1 MNSPTIKET
10 AAVIFAVFLGLAI
23 GYKIHTPASTE
34 VPVEVPIEVPIV
46 KTIER
51 IPDNTVVHLDTT
63 DITADLETY
72 SHLSAKHRD
81 RILSAITTASS
92 RYNINPL
99 ILYSIIYTEST
110 FRWWLIHD
118 IPKTKDK
125 DQAIGLGGIRHSI
138 WGDQLKSA
146 GIIDVKSDLF
156 DIEPN
161 ILAIAFIYDHYRSQ
175 PLLSGTTSADMS
187 AMLRYFGGNH
197 KEYFIRI
204 DDKIS
209 SMIKTKIYK

>member
-1 MNSPTIKET
+1 MSNPTIKET
-10 AAVIFAVFLGLAI
+10 AAVIFAVFLGLTI
-23 GYKIHTPASTE
+23 GYRIHMPASTE
-34 VPVEVPIEVPIV
+34 VLVEVPVEVPIV
-46 KTIER
+46 KTIEC

-63 DITADLETY
+63 DIIADLETY
-72 SHLSAKHRD
+72 SHLSAKHRA

-99 ILYSIIYTEST
+99 IIYSIIYTEST
-110 FRWWLIHD
+110 FRWWLIHA

-125 DQAIGLGGIRHSI
+125 DPAIGLGGIRHSI

-197 KEYFIRI
+197 KEYFTRI

-209 SMIKTKIYK
+209 SMIKAKIYK

>member
-1 MNSPTIKET
+1 MSNPTIKET

-34 VPVEVPIEVPIV
+34 VPVEVPIV

-197 KEYFIRI
+197 KEYFTRI

>member
-1 MNSPTIKET
+1 MNNPTIKRV
-10 AAVIFAVFLGLAI
+10 AVFIFAVFLGLVI
-23 GYKIHTPASTE
+23 GHSIRAPASIE
-34 VPVEVPIEVPIV
+34 VPVEAPIV
-46 KTIER
+46 KTVER

-63 DITADLETY
+63 DIIADLETY
-72 SHLSAKHRD
+72 PHLSAKHRD
-81 RILSAITTASS
+81 RILSAIITASS

-99 ILYSIIYTEST
+99 IIYSIIYTEST
-110 FRWWLIHD
+110 FRWWLVHD

-146 GIIDVKSDLF
+146 GIISVKADLF

-161 ILAIAFIYDHYRSQ
+161 IFAIAFIYDHYRSQ

-197 KEYFIRI
+197 KEYFTRI
-204 DDKIS
+204 DNKIS
-209 SMIKTKIYK
+209 SMLKAKIYK

>member
-1 MNSPTIKET
+1 MSSPTIKES
-10 AAVIFAVFLGLAI
+10 AAVILATFLGLAV
-23 GYKIHTPASTE
+23 GYKMHTPTSIKI
-34 VPVEVPIEVPIV
+34 PVEVTVVE
-46 KTIER
+46 TIER

-63 DITADLETY
+63 DIIADLATY
-72 SHLSAKHRD
+72 PHLSAKHRD

-118 IPKTKDK
+118 VPKTKDK
-125 DQAIGLGGIRHSI
+125 DPAIGLGGIRYSI

-146 GIIDVKSDLF
+146 GILDVKSDLF

-161 ILAIAFIYDHYRSQ
+161 IMSIAYIYDHYRSQ

-197 KEYFIRI
+197 KEYFTRI

-209 SMIKTKIYK
+209 SMIKAKIYK

>member
-10 AAVIFAVFLGLAI
+10 AAVILATFLGLAV
-23 GYKIHTPASTE
+23 GYKMHTPTNIKI
-34 VPVEVPIEVPIV
+34 PVEVPVVE
-46 KTIER
+46 TIER
-51 IPDNTVVHLDTT
+51 IPDNTVVHLDTS
-63 DITADLETY
+63 DIIADLETY
-72 SHLSAKHRD
+72 PHLSTKHRD

-146 GIIDVKSDLF
+146 GILDVKSDLF
-156 DIEPN
+156 EIEPN
-161 ILAIAFIYDHYRSQ
+161 ILSIAFIYDHYRSQ
-175 PLLSGTTSADMS
+175 PLLSGATSADMS

-197 KEYFIRI
+197 KEYFTRI
-204 DDKIS
+204 DNKIS

>member
-1 MNSPTIKET
+1 MNNPTIKR
-10 AAVIFAVFLGLAI
+10 AAVFIFAVFLGLVI
-23 GYKIHTPASTE
+23 GHSIRAPASIE
-34 VPVEVPIEVPIV
+34 VPVEAPIV
-46 KTIER
+46 KTVER

-63 DITADLETY
+63 DIIADLETY
-72 SHLSAKHRD
+72 PHLSAKHRD
-81 RILSAITTASS
+81 RILSAIITASS
-92 RYNINPL
+92 HYNINPL
-99 ILYSIIYTEST
+99 IIYSIIYTEST
-110 FRWWLIHD
+110 FRWWLVHD

-146 GIIDVKSDLF
+146 GIISVKADLF

-161 ILAIAFIYDHYRSQ
+161 IFAIAFIYDHYRSQ

-197 KEYFIRI
+197 KEYFTRI
-204 DDKIS
+204 DNKIS
-209 SMIKTKIYK
+209 SMLKAKIYK

>member
-1 MNSPTIKET
+1 MNNPTIKRV
-10 AAVIFAVFLGLAI
+10 AVCIFAVFLGLVI
-23 GYKIHTPASTE
+23 GHSIRAPASIE
-34 VPVEVPIEVPIV
+34 VPVEAPIV
-46 KTIER
+46 KTVER

-63 DITADLETY
+63 DIIADLETY
-72 SHLSAKHRD
+72 PHLSAKHRD
-81 RILSAITTASS
+81 RILSAIITASS
-92 RYNINPL
+92 HYNINPL
-99 ILYSIIYTEST
+99 IIYSIIYTEST
-110 FRWWLIHD
+110 FRWWLVHD

-146 GIIDVKSDLF
+146 GIISVKADLF

-161 ILAIAFIYDHYRSQ
+161 IFAIAFIYDHYRSQ

-197 KEYFIRI
+197 KEYFTRI
-204 DDKIS
+204 DNKIS
-209 SMIKTKIYK
+209 SMLKAKIYK

>member
-1 MNSPTIKET
+1 MNNPTIKR
-10 AAVIFAVFLGLAI
+10 AAVFIFAVFLGLVI
-23 GYKIHTPASTE
+23 GHSIRAPASIE
-34 VPVEVPIEVPIV
+34 VPDEAPIV
-46 KTIER
+46 KTVER

-63 DITADLETY
+63 DIIADLETY
-72 SHLSAKHRD
+72 PHLSAKHRD
-81 RILSAITTASS
+81 RILSAIITASS
-92 RYNINPL
+92 HYNINPL
-99 ILYSIIYTEST
+99 IIYSIIYTEST
-110 FRWWLIHD
+110 FRWWLVHD

-146 GIIDVKSDLF
+146 GIISVKADLF

-161 ILAIAFIYDHYRSQ
+161 IFAIAFIYDHYRSQ

-197 KEYFIRI
+197 KEYFTRI
-204 DDKIS
+204 DNKIS
-209 SMIKTKIYK
+209 SMLKAKIYK